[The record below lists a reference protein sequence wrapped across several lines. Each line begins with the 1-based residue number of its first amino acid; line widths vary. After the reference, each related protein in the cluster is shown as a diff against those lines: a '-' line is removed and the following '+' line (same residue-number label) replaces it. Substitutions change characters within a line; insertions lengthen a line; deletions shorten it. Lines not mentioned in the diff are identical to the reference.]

1 MFEEYSDFLY
11 PQCDWNW
18 ANFFYNT
25 YGFLIGEL
33 TSQISL
39 ESTGFI
45 GIRSVDF
52 LNSGHTFFILI
63 AFSNICTL
71 YF

>member
-1 MFEEYSDFLY
+1 MTFFTTGCLELGE
-11 PQCDWNW
+11 
-18 ANFFYNT
+18 FFYNT

-63 AFSNICTL
+63 AFLNICTL